1 MSRMLWYRKATYDP
15 VSSVYLWDTSYSR
28 RSDAICTPDSE
39 AIAGAVWRGNL
50 FWHIRELCLVGGLP
64 SGKEALPPRHTAN
77 FFHADGTSRVV
88 TLVFS
93 SHVESA
99 TT

>member
-1 MSRMLWYRKATYDP
+1 MTPYPQYIFGT
-15 VSSVYLWDTSYSR
+15 R
-28 RSDAICTPDSE
+28 RTLEEVTQYAPRIQRLLPAPFGGAIY
-39 AIAGAVWRGNL
+39 